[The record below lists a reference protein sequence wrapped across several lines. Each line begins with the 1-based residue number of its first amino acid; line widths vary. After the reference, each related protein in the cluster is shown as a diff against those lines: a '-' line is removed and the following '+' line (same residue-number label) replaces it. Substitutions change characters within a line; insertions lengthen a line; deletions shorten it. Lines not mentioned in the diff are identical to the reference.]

1 MTAAKDIVV
10 PHFKAPI
17 DGIVIGIRNDAGDCR
32 RWAVRIEGDESLEDA
47 ARRCARRAQAWLDD
61 PHYKHPL
68 TGARVD
74 A

>member
-1 MTAAKDIVV
+1 MTAIKDIVV
-10 PHFKAPI
+10 RHFKAPV
-17 DGIVIGIRNDAGDCR
+17 DGVIITIRNDAGDSR
-32 RWAVRIEGDESLEDA
+32 RWSVRIEGAETLEDA

-68 TGARVD
+68 TGARID